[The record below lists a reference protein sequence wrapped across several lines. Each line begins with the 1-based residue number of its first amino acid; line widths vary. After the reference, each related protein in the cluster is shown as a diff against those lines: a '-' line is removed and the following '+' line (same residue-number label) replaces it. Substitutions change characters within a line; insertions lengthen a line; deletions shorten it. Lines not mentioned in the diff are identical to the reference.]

1 MADSSSVVIAGFLF
15 GLSLIVAIGAQNTYV
30 LRQGMARDRILLV
43 IAVCSLS
50 DAVLIA
56 VGVAGGGAAL
66 AGRAGLLAAVRWSG
80 AAFLLGY
87 AALALRRALNSE
99 RPGLAA
105 PAGPGSLTLVAGTAL
120 ALTWLNPAVYLDTVV
135 LLGSVANTRPGRQWW
150 FAGGATAASL
160 LWFLAL
166 GYGARTLGPLLRR
179 PRASAA
185 LDGFVA
191 LVMTATAFRLLLS
204 G

>member
-1 MADSSSVVIAGFLF
+1 
-15 GLSLIVAIGAQNTYV
+15 
-30 LRQGMARDRILLV
+30 MARDRIFLV

-66 AGRAGLLAAVRWSG
+66 AGRPGLLAAVRWVG

-87 AALALRRALNSE
+87 AALALRRALRAD
-99 RPGLAA
+99 RPSLAA
-105 PAGPGSLTLVAGTAL
+105 QGRPGSLAVVAGTAL

-150 FAGGATAASL
+150 FAGGAAVASL
-160 LWFLAL
+160 LWFVAL
-166 GYGARTLGPLLRR
+166 GYGARLLGPLLRR

-191 LVMTATAFRLLLS
+191 VVMTATAARLLLAT
-204 G
+204 